1 MFHESRQSDEA
12 LKRRGVTRIDFDVDS
27 ITWNRVVDVC
37 DRSLRDIKVGFNDDK
52 LKDGSPSPVFPRST
66 GYDISVASELMAI
79 LALATSLRDLR
90 ERVGKAVVGLNKKG
104 DPVTLEDLG
113 VAGAV
118 TVLLK
123 DALMPNL
130 MQTIE
135 GQPALVHAG
144 PFANIA
150 HGNSSIIADQIALK
164 VADYVVTESGFG
176 ADIGMEKFFDIKCRY
191 SGLIPNAVVLVAT
204 VRALKMHGGGPKVS
218 PGAPLDE
225 AYTTENLELLEAGL
239 PNLGF
244 HIKNAIRFGI
254 PVVVC
259 VNGFKDDT
267 DAEMEMV
274 RKYSEEQG
282 AFAAVNSTHWAD
294 GGAGSVEFAQA
305 VVDACEQPSDF
316 KFLYPLDWPIKKK
329 IEFICKEFYGADGV
343 TYEPLAEEQIAT
355 YEKAGFG
362 GLPMCMAKT
371 HLSLS
376 HDPLLKG
383 VPTGFTVPVREVR
396 ASVGAGFIYPILG
409 KMSTMPGLATH
420 AAFMN
425 IDLDLETGKITG
437 LF

>member
-1 MFHESRQSDEA
+1 
-12 LKRRGVTRIDFDVDS
+12 
-27 ITWNRVVDVC
+27 
-37 DRSLRDIKVGFNDDK
+37 
-52 LKDGSPSPVFPRST
+52 
-66 GYDISVASELMAI
+66 
-79 LALATSLRDLR
+79 
-90 ERVGKAVVGLNKKG
+90 
-104 DPVTLEDLG
+104 
-113 VAGAV
+113 
-118 TVLLK
+118 
-123 DALMPNL
+123 
-130 MQTIE
+130 
-135 GQPALVHAG
+135 
-144 PFANIA
+144 
-150 HGNSSIIADQIALK
+150 
-164 VADYVVTESGFG
+164 
-176 ADIGMEKFFDIKCRY
+176 
-191 SGLIPNAVVLVAT
+191 
-204 VRALKMHGGGPKVS
+204 
-218 PGAPLDE
+218 
-225 AYTTENLELLEAGL
+225 
-239 PNLGF
+239 
-244 HIKNAIRFGI
+244 
-254 PVVVC
+254 VC

-294 GGAGSVEFAQA
+294 GGAGAVEFAQA

-362 GLPMCMAKT
+362 DLPMCMAKT

-383 VPTGFTVPVREVR
+383 VPTGFIVPIREVR

-420 AAFMN
+420 PAFMN